1 MTARDPKGALM
12 EFTRKLP
19 KTGNSVQK
27 SSKISTTLLGLIAFV
42 GSLALPIEA
51 VAQHTSP
58 RLLFAQQSGDICN
71 IRYWHEFASEA
82 VILARTAECPE
93 RLFVD
98 ARRQMVFVIDG
109 EEIRTL
115 RIYPATES
123 DPVALPNRDYKVW
136 LESMEPS
143 PDQDSSYNA
152 GARRLLPIGIRY
164 LDDGSLG
171 VLMSLGMPA
180 DDVFHYLFKR
190 GEDDWS
196 IVAQRWCHRWGCK
209 EPEDRSDPFHSD
221 NYISTRDDRTWSE
234 ERMIWHPS
242 FLHNEFVVFR
252 NEAKYE
258 VSPGLYDGSI
268 LEIGLA
274 IDGTRSTLKTYVS
287 SSEHSDTLHTFNVDL
302 SIDSGSPKNLSKNQC
317 LTSIAGKH
325 ILVDEFFRGRFE
337 LTDLSTGET
346 VFSNLS
352 TAAWID

>member
-1 MTARDPKGALM
+1 M
-12 EFTRKLP
+12 EFACRQPTIGNNVQNLTRI
-19 KTGNSVQK
+19 
-27 SSKISTTLLGLIAFV
+27 SSTILGLIAFV
-42 GSLALPIEA
+42 VALALPVMA
-51 VAQHTSP
+51 AAQHTSP
-58 RLLFAQQSGDICN
+58 RLLFAKQSGDVCN

-93 RLFVD
+93 RLFLD
-98 ARRQMVFVIDG
+98 AGRKTVFVIDG
-109 EEIRTL
+109 EEIRTI
-115 RIYPATES
+115 RIYPAEEFN
-123 DPVALPNRDYKVW
+123 PVALPNRDYKVW
-136 LESMEPS
+136 LESMEPR
-143 PDQDSSYNA
+143 PDQDSSYNP
-152 GARRLLPIGIRY
+152 GERKLFPIGIRY

-180 DDVFHYLFKR
+180 DDEHHYLFKR

-196 IVAQRWCHRWGCK
+196 IVAQRWCHRWGCD

-242 FLHNEFVVFR
+242 ILHNEFVVFR

-274 IDGTRSTLKTYVS
+274 IDGTRSTLKIYVDR
-287 SSEHSDTLHTFNVDL
+287 SEHSDTLHTFNVDL
-302 SIDSGSPKNLSKNQC
+302 SIDSDSPKNLSKNQC